1 MKRIGLG
8 LFKALRITLQK
19 IDSVLFVA
27 IPQAGENL
35 TRTILHLLEFTTPLI
50 IREVGKN
57 IRSRLGAG
65 LLVSIPLGLT
75 IIVLWYVFITLDSLL
90 RPSLARLLGWDFPG
104 IGLTIG
110 LVFLYLIGMLA
121 SSNRGSRFLNPGLAF
136 TERIPL
142 VRTIYKAARDVTKI
156 FSREKGEDNRRVVL
170 LDFPRPG
177 VKAIGLVT
185 ANFVGPDQIPKVVV
199 YIPTTPNPTSG
210 QLALIPE
217 TEVEDVGLSVEE
229 AMRIIISG
237 GILTPSTV
245 GPDTNI
251 KGEPAQEKLPLGEN
265 TGLES
270 P

>member
-1 MKRIGLG
+1 MKRIALG
-8 LFKALRITLQK
+8 LIMAVKFVLRRV
-19 IDSVLFVA
+19 DAVLFVA
-27 IPQAGENL
+27 LPEAGENI
-35 TRTILHLLEFTTPLI
+35 TRTIQRVLGITVPLI
-50 IREVGKN
+50 VTAVGKN

-104 IGLTIG
+104 IGVTIG

-142 VRTIYKAARDVTKI
+142 VRTIYIAARDVTKV
-156 FSREKGEDNRRVVL
+156 FSRGKGEDNRRVVL

-177 VKAIGLVT
+177 VKAIGMVT
-185 ANFVGPDQIPKVVV
+185 ANFIGPDNIPRVVV

-217 TEVEDVGLSVEE
+217 MEVQDVGMSVED

-237 GILTPSTV
+237 GILTPGTV
-245 GPDTNI
+245 GPGADI
-251 KGEPAQEKLPLGEN
+251 KVEPVQGTLPLGQD
-265 TGLES
+265 TTLES